1 MLSASQWTLQKLTA
15 TCVGANGLD
24 GVIGPLG
31 PSGPTGPRG
40 PTGPTGVVGDTGPTG
55 ATGATPVTGMTGA
68 TGPTGPKGLLGTTGP
83 SGVSGPPGIIGGT
96 GPTGSSGPSGFLG
109 VSGPTGP
116 TGPIGPMGVTGPS
129 GPNGQN
135 IPTFQETIAYGI
147 IDVFSVNSF
156 TELHRFEDVI
166 ANNSAIRGH
175 YRIIVAYIDESDPI
189 KYSTNYSSSILVI
202 FPTTNGSVR
211 YSNNITLSSR
221 IRVVVE
227 AYSVGTN
234 ISVTMSAQTT
244 AGFSDPS
251 TGRYLYMI
259 FKENIVL

>member
-15 TCVGANGLD
+15 TCVGASGLD
-24 GVIGPLG
+24 GIIGPLG

-40 PTGPTGVVGDTGPTG
+40 PSGPTGVVGDTGPTG

-116 TGPIGPMGVTGPS
+116 TGPTGPRGPSGPS

-135 IPTFQETIAYGI
+135 IPTFETPILSGTLETVGA
-147 IDVFSVNSF
+147 NS
-156 TELHRFEDVI
+156 TNELYTFRNVL
-166 ANNSAIRGH
+166 ANNDTVKGH
-175 YRIIVAYIDESDPI
+175 YRIFISDLGGTGTCAEATSYLNTI
-189 KYSTNYSSSILVI
+189 FVI
-202 FPTTNGSVR
+202 FPTTNGSVL
-211 YSNNITLSSR
+211 YSRSNLSSLR
-221 IRVVVE
+221 ISLEIYTLNTDIVL
-227 AYSVGTN
+227 TF
-234 ISVTMSAQTT
+234 T
-244 AGFSDPS
+244 AAVADK
-251 TGRYLYMI
+251 YVYMI